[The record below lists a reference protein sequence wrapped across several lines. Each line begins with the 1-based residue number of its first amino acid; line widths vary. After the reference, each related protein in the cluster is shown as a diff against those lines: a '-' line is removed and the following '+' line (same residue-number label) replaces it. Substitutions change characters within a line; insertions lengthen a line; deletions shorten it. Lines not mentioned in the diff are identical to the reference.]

1 MDICDARAEGKR
13 QEVWV
18 WTAVVEELD
27 GSRWAACEVGCRGE
41 APLLRLMERLPDA
54 LRCETDAYAVCKWLP
69 RNRHFVG
76 KGGTVNWR

>member
-1 MDICDARAEGKR
+1 MGMRQAGTIAMDEMWTYVNARAEGKR

-27 GSRWAACEVGCRGE
+27 GSRWEACEVGGHDE

-54 LRCETDAYAVCKWLP
+54 LRYETDAYAGVQ
-69 RNRHFVG
+69 VAA
-76 KGGTVNWR
+76 